1 MDKQQPR
8 QPEGIPAGGQYAH
21 KRHGT
26 PDVAIGFASR
36 AEVLERAGYVPATVM
51 PSASDP
57 RSATRAKEWW
67 ARARISAEYGGKYPQ
82 MQDLVDGTV
91 QRRAYGNDRIKLRM
105 PAVSAIRACAAE
117 NPGTF
122 DVPVSMSLGGAK
134 PVQGWVRVTPGPEGT
149 WHVKTLG
156 GEGDAANELA
166 EAVTAVLEARRPTQA
181 LPKIQNLLERR
192 RERLATAG
200 TQLREVSS
208 SFLQEVG
215 YDPNTRTLA
224 TRIGGKL
231 YGHAV
236 SRELFQRLGNS
247 ENPGQAFN
255 RLVRKQ
261 ADRVDVTQCPECS
274 RIHPTA
280 ARHVCPPPERL
291 TPAGYPRREVR
302 DEAIRDSRERAGL
315 PVSRPAK
322 RPPAARPAPGAP
334 HNPPPASEL
343 FHLSALERMRILSGG
358 EF

>member
-1 MDKQQPR
+1 MDKQPR

-21 KRHGT
+21 KNHGV
-26 PDVAIGFASR
+26 PDIVIGFAKR

-67 ARARISAEYGGKYPQ
+67 ARARISAEYGGSYPQ
-82 MQDLVDGTV
+82 MQDLVEGTV

-122 DVPVSMSLGGAK
+122 DVPVSMSLDGAK
-134 PVQGWVRVTPGPEGT
+134 PVQGWVRVTPGPDGT

-156 GEGDAANELA
+156 GDGDASNELA

-181 LPKIQNLLERR
+181 LPAIKNLLERR
-192 RERLATAG
+192 RERLASAG

-215 YDPNTRTLA
+215 YDPGTRTLA

-261 ADRVDVTQCPECS
+261 AARVDVTQCTSCS
-274 RIHPTA
+274 RIHPA
-280 ARHVCPPPERL
+280 AIRHVCPPPERL
-291 TPAGYPRREVR
+291 RPAGLPRHEVR
-302 DEAIRDSRERAGL
+302 GEAIRASRERAGL
-315 PVSRPAK
+315 PVPRRPAK
-322 RPPAARPAPGAP
+322 RPPAAPPAPGAA

-343 FHLSALERMRILSGG
+343 FHLSALERMRILTGG